1 MVQPPSTFGAI
12 SGATSPSYT
21 TSATTYDSGDGI
33 VGTNFDN
40 DDRLKCSLTAVGAAA
55 VESTT
60 VTLIVTRTVT
70 IDTQPTDQT
79 GSIGGTRTFTV
90 SASLSDGDNSDVT
103 FQWQQSIN
111 DGTDWSNIGGATSAN
126 YTTPTLT
133 ASMDEYQYRVFVSAP
148 GASNVISNAAVLQVE
163 TVQVSVTLNP
173 VDQTA
178 DEFGTA
184 TFTCNGMFQ
193 NSGITGAIHSSF
205 GTASWI
211 TPQQGNQFDDPEQ
224 QRLFEQIL
232 SDHTP
237 SVTFQWQRSD
247 NQGVNWSDIGG
258 ATSSSYTTPTL
269 TYANDHDDRYR
280 CKIDAVGADTEVYTG
295 AALLTV
301 YRTHSITT
309 QPSTRLEMRVV
320 LLRLLLLDLLPVEHK
335 LISGRRQSLPA

>member
-1 MVQPPSTFGAI
+1 MTAAIVDGTVPNYQWSKADGSSPSTFGAI

-79 GSIGGTRTFTV
+79 GSIGGTRTFSV
-90 SASLSDGDNSDVT
+90 AASLSDGDNSDVT

-184 TFTCNGMFQ
+184 TFTCNGTARTLVSLALF
-193 NSGITGAIHSSF
+193 IASF
-205 GTASWI
+205 GIS
-211 TPQQGNQFDDPEQ
+211 F
-224 QRLFEQIL
+224 L
-232 SDHTP
+232 DH
-237 SVTFQWQRSD
+237 S
-247 NQGVNWSDIGG
+247 
-258 ATSSSYTTPTL
+258 TT
-269 TYANDHDDRYR
+269 
-280 CKIDAVGADTEVYTG
+280 GQ
-295 AALLTV
+295 
-301 YRTHSITT
+301 SI
-309 QPSTRLEMRVV
+309 
-320 LLRLLLLDLLPVEHK
+320 
-335 LISGRRQSLPA
+335 